1 MTMPKAMWSTSS
13 RTDGDTR
20 SSQSAAVVRPVRDN
34 PGMTIRAISPDDV
47 ASWLAEGAVFIDV
60 REDHE
65 RARGQAAG
73 ARGVAKAQLLA
84 EPDRHLADRDAPV
97 VLICQMGGRSMDAA
111 RALEAAGY
119 TRLASVEGGTQR
131 WQDEGRPMVR
141 PDMSAETIDFNERYS
156 RHLLLPE
163 VGVEGQRRLEGSRVL
178 MIGAGGLGSPAA
190 FYLAAAGVGHLR
202 IADDDVVD
210 RSNLQRQILH
220 TEARI
225 GEPKVASAQA
235 TLGALNPRTQVEAV
249 QVRVTSD
256 NIERLLDGVGVVLDG
271 ADNFPVRYL
280 LNDACVKLGIPL
292 VYGAVQR
299 FEGQVSVFDAGR
311 HRGELPCYRCLF
323 PEPPPPEFAPNCVEA
338 GVLGVLPGVIGLL
351 QATEVVKL
359 LLGIGDSLAGRL
371 LQFDALSMR
380 FRETR
385 LRHDPDCAVCA
396 VGRPFPG
403 YIDYAAFCRAG

>member
-1 MTMPKAMWSTSS
+1 
-13 RTDGDTR
+13 
-20 SSQSAAVVRPVRDN
+20 
-34 PGMTIRAISPDDV
+34 MTIRAISPDDV

-256 NIERLLDGVGVVLDG
+256 NIERLLDGVDVVLDG

-323 PEPPPPEFAPNCVEA
+323 PEPPPPEFAPNCAEA

>member
-1 MTMPKAMWSTSS
+1 M
-13 RTDGDTR
+13 
-20 SSQSAAVVRPVRDN
+20 RPVRDN

-156 RHLLLPE
+156 RHLLLQE

-256 NIERLLDGVGVVLDG
+256 NIERLLDGVDVVLDG

>member
-1 MTMPKAMWSTSS
+1 M
-13 RTDGDTR
+13 
-20 SSQSAAVVRPVRDN
+20 RPVRDN

-65 RARGQAAG
+65 RASGQAAG

-131 WQDEGRPMVR
+131 WQDEGRLMVR

-256 NIERLLDGVGVVLDG
+256 NIERLLDGVDVVLDG

-323 PEPPPPEFAPNCVEA
+323 PEPPPPEFAPNCAEA

-359 LLGIGDSLAGRL
+359 LLEIGDSLAGRL

-403 YIDYAAFCRAG
+403 YIDYAAFCRAD

>member
-1 MTMPKAMWSTSS
+1 M
-13 RTDGDTR
+13 
-20 SSQSAAVVRPVRDN
+20 RPVRDN

-141 PDMSAETIDFNERYS
+141 PIMSAETIDFNERYS
-156 RHLLLPE
+156 RHLLLQE

-256 NIERLLDGVGVVLDG
+256 NIERLLDGVDVVLDG

>member
-1 MTMPKAMWSTSS
+1 
-13 RTDGDTR
+13 
-20 SSQSAAVVRPVRDN
+20 
-34 PGMTIRAISPDDV
+34 MTIRAISPDDV

-65 RARGQAAG
+65 RASGQAAG
-73 ARGVAKAQLLA
+73 TRGVAKAQLLA

-131 WQDEGRPMVR
+131 WQGEGRPMVR

-225 GEPKVASAQA
+225 GESKVASAQA

-256 NIERLLDGVGVVLDG
+256 NIERLLDGADVVLDG

-323 PEPPPPEFAPNCVEA
+323 PEPPPPEFAPNCAEA